1 MAEKV
6 EARVAEKVMIPP
18 RKDRKVV
25 IMDRK
30 MVIIRVLRKGPRQVV
45 IIRVPRKGPRH
56 MLLQSTSM
64 MTMMIVLMAV
74 KKNILRLL
82 RLAVVLLEVPVRRL
96 PVRRVPVLRVLVPVS
111 RFKQTRQLIL
121 LPYRLRPRRLRQ

>member
-1 MAEKV
+1 M
-6 EARVAEKVMIPP
+6 AEKVMIPP

-30 MVIIRVLRKGPRQVV
+30 MVTIRVPRKGPRQVV
-45 IIRVPRKGPRH
+45 IMSLLRKGPRH

-64 MTMMIVLMAV
+64 MTMMMVLMAV

-82 RLAVVLLEVPVRRL
+82 HLAVVLLEV